1 MNSRKTLETGQV
13 QETPPAAMTSSRRQ
27 TTASCLVIALTM
39 LGLASPGAIHVQ
51 AQACY
56 DNNNEQGEWV
66 CADDDDSNG
75 AWDLMD
81 R

>member
-1 MNSRKTLETGQV
+1 
-13 QETPPAAMTSSRRQ
+13 
-27 TTASCLVIALTM
+27 M